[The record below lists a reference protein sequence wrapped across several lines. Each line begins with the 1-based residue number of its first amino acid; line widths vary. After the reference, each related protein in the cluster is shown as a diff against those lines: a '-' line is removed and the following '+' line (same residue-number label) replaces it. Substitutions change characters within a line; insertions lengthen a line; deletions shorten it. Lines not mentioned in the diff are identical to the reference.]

1 MNVYNASIHV
11 SIFQNFVCHVCHF
24 GDLSKAVKC
33 NLTVNAFIAFRSAVL
48 MPGIRYLCR
57 GNGIDPDL
65 LWFQFFYQG
74 FGKEMNGGFGDAVNQ
89 R

>member
-1 MNVYNASIHV
+1 MNVYNASIHIA
-11 SIFQNFVCHVCHF
+11 IFQDFVCHVCHF
-24 GDLSKAVKC
+24 GDLAKAVKR

-48 MPGIRYLCR
+48 MPAGFNESR

-65 LWFQFFYQG
+65 LWFQFFYQR

>member
-1 MNVYNASIHV
+1 
-11 SIFQNFVCHVCHF
+11 
-24 GDLSKAVKC
+24 
-33 NLTVNAFIAFRSAVL
+33 
-48 MPGIRYLCR
+48 MPAGFNESR

-74 FGKEMNGGFGDAVNQ
+74 FGKEMNGGFGDTVNQ

>member
-11 SIFQNFVCHVCHF
+11 SIFQNFVCHICHF
-24 GDLSKAVKC
+24 GDLSKAVKR
-33 NLTVNAFIAFRSAVL
+33 NLTVNTFITSGVRFLCQLVSIN
-48 MPGIRYLCR
+48 PGAMA
-57 GNGIDPDL
+57 IDPDL
-65 LWFQFFYQG
+65 LWFQFFYQR